1 MTGHGTGPATGWRAV
16 ATVAATAVR
25 VDPRRALL
33 AALGTLTMSVQPVV
47 LALLVRATADA
58 VVAGATGPAAWYAV
72 ALALA
77 VGAQIPL
84 LWFTF
89 GLRTVVEEKIRHA
102 IELRLADATMT
113 GWSLAHHEDP
123 AIADEISLV
132 EQDITRVAQVL
143 VFVLTLTGAV
153 VQLVFAVV
161 VLGALHPVLV
171 LLPVVGLVQVWAG
184 QRGDVRRQRSLER
197 TASGAR
203 LATAL
208 FGIGCRRDNAAELAL
223 GGAAGLRRRHHEV
236 ATAGQQQRER
246 GEYAATWPAAASAV
260 LFGAAYVGAVVVVLL
275 SAVATAASIGDVLLT
290 VTLAAQVTGQVAI
303 AADVGVQLVRAR
315 RTAARYLAVLA
326 RLAQEQPPDAAVTID
341 GAASGPVTLDG
352 VTFCYPGS
360 ATPALRGLD
369 LVIQPG
375 ETVAIVGGNGAGKTT
390 IGKLLCR
397 LYDPTEG
404 QVRYAG
410 QDLRTLDVASWR
422 AGTTAAY
429 QDFVRFELTAGD
441 GVGIGDLPHVDDTAR
456 IGDALHAADA
466 GSLVAKLP
474 AGLATPLGDSFPD
487 GTDLSTGQWQ
497 RLAVARAFMRRAPR
511 LVIFDEPTASLDPET
526 EYRLFQQYA
535 AASRERRQAGDGAVV
550 IITHRLGSV
559 RFADRI
565 VVVDAGTVVEA
576 GTHDELIAAGG
587 RYADLMR
594 THATA
599 YGLTTLPMTTPTPT
613 VTKESP

>member
-1 MTGHGTGPATGWRAV
+1 VTGRGQDGPATGWRAV
-16 ATVAATAVR
+16 AAVVATAVR
-25 VDPRRALL
+25 VDPPRALL
-33 AALGTLTMSVQPVV
+33 AALGTLTMSVQLVV

-58 VVAGATGPAAWYAV
+58 VVDGATGAAAGYAV
-72 ALALA
+72 ALAIA

-113 GWSLAHHEDP
+113 GWSLAHHEDS
-123 AIADEISLV
+123 AVADEISLV
-132 EQDITRVAQVL
+132 EQDITRVAQIL
-143 VFVLTLTGAV
+143 VFALTLTGAA

-184 QRGDVRRQRSLER
+184 QRADRRRQRALER
-197 TASGAR
+197 AVSGVR
-203 LATAL
+203 LATTL
-208 FGIGCRRDNAAELAL
+208 FGIGSRRDHAAELAL
-223 GGAAGLRRRHHEV
+223 GGTTGLRRRHHEI
-236 ATAGQQQRER
+236 AIAAQRQRER
-246 GEYAATWPAAASAV
+246 GEYAATWPVAASAV
-260 LFGAAYVGAVVVVLL
+260 MFGAAYVGAVVVVLL

-290 VTLAAQVTGQVAI
+290 TTLAAQVTGQVAI

-315 RTAARYLAVLA
+315 RTAGRYLAVLA
-326 RLAQEQPPDAAVTID
+326 RLAQERPPDAAATAD
-341 GAASGPVTLDG
+341 AAASGPVALDG
-352 VTFCYPGS
+352 VTFRYPG
-360 ATPALRGLD
+360 AVTPALRRLD
-369 LVIQPG
+369 LVIRPG

-410 QDLRTLDVASWR
+410 QDLRTLDVTGWR
-422 AGTTAAY
+422 AGTSAAY

-441 GVGIGDLPHVDDTAR
+441 GVGIGDLPYVDDVAR
-456 IGDALHAADA
+456 IGDALRAAAA
-466 GSLVAKLP
+466 GALVARLP

-487 GTDLSTGQWQ
+487 GIDLSTGQWQ
-497 RLAVARAFMRRAPR
+497 RLAVARAFMRGAPR
-511 LVIFDEPTASLDPET
+511 LVVFDEPTASLDPET
-526 EYRLFQQYA
+526 EQRLFQQYA
-535 AASRERRQAGDGAVV
+535 AESRRRRESGDGAVV

-565 VVVDAGTVVEA
+565 VVVDAGAVVET
-576 GTHDELIAAGG
+576 GTHDELIAADG
-587 RYADLMR
+587 RYAVLMR

-599 YGLTTLPMTTPTPT
+599 YGLTTSAAASIA
-613 VTKESP
+613 TKETP